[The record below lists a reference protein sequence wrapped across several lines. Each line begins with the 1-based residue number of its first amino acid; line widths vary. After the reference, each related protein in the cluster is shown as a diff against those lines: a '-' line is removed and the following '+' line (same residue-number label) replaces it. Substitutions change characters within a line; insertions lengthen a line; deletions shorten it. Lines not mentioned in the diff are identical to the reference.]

1 MGEGLSMFIE
11 IIDKVDNYE
20 EAIKMSCDI
29 LEKNGVV
36 ESRYFDAIKAK
47 IQEFGAYFCIADG
60 VCMPHA
66 RPEDGALKEGLCVLK
81 LNNPVDFQGKLI
93 NIFFTLSAKD
103 NESHLG
109 LLKKIADVCMNKD
122 KFNIII
128 NSKNKTE
135 IMEVL

>member
-1 MGEGLSMFIE
+1 MFIE

-36 ESRYFDAIKAK
+36 ESRYYDSIKAK
-47 IQEFGAYFCIADG
+47 IKEFGSYFCIGDG
-60 VCMPHA
+60 ICMPHA

-81 LNNPVDFQGKLI
+81 LNNSVDFDGKLI
-93 NIFFTLSAKD
+93 NVFFTLSAKD
-103 NESHLG
+103 SESHIG
-109 LLKKIADVCMNKD
+109 LIRKIAEVCMNKD
-122 KFNIII
+122 KLNIIK
-128 NSKNKTE
+128 NSKNKEE